1 MVVVDLLVFK
11 GFEGT
16 VVSLVVTDTGVVV
29 VDLGGAIDDGTVV
42 SGGWVVVVRGL
53 SEVVGAT
60 VVVVD
65 LLLTIGTSFVV
76 VSKLEAVV
84 ASILVLLVVLGES
97 SVEVCFEE
105 LFVAGL
111 TLVAS

>member
-16 VVSLVVTDTGVVV
+16 VVSLVVTDARVVV

-42 SGGWVVVVRGL
+42 SGGWVAVVRGL
-53 SEVVGAT
+53 NEVVGAT

-76 VSKLEAVV
+76 VSKIEAVV
-84 ASILVLLVVLGES
+84 ASILVLLAVAGES
-97 SVEVCFEE
+97 SVEVCFEG

-111 TLVAS
+111 TLTTS

>member
-16 VVSLVVTDTGVVV
+16 VVSLVVTDARVVV

-53 SEVVGAT
+53 NEVVGAT

-65 LLLTIGTSFVV
+65 LLLTIGTSI
-76 VSKLEAVV
+76 VV

-97 SVEVCFEE
+97 SVEVCFEG

-111 TLVAS
+111 TLTTS

>member
-11 GFEGT
+11 GFVGT
-16 VVSLVVTDTGVVV
+16 VVSLVVTDARVVV

-42 SGGWVVVVRGL
+42 SGGRVVVVRGL
-53 SEVVGAT
+53 NEVVGAT

-76 VSKLEAVV
+76 VSKIEAVV
-84 ASILVLLVVLGES
+84 ASTLVVLGVS
-97 SVEVCFEE
+97 SVEVCFEG

-111 TLVAS
+111 TLIAS

>member
-11 GFEGT
+11 GFEGR
-16 VVSLVVTDTGVVV
+16 VVSLVVTDAGVVV

-53 SEVVGAT
+53 NEVVVAT

-65 LLLTIGTSFVV
+65 LLLTIGTRFVV
-76 VSKLEAVV
+76 VSKIEAVV
-84 ASILVLLVVLGES
+84 ASILVLLVVAGES
-97 SVEVCFEE
+97 FVEVCFEG

-111 TLVAS
+111 TLTTS